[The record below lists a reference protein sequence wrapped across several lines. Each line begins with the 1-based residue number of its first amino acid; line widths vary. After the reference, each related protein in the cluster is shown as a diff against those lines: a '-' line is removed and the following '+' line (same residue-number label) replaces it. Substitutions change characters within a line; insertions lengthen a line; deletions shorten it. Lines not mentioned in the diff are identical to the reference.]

1 MNHPG
6 RGNQFLPPGGQ
17 VILKTRRGSFPES
30 LLVLYAEIDF
40 AGILIAGKL
49 ASPDAV
55 QFTELACGID
65 GAYQK
70 VNILH
75 LYLYE
80 VMYSDFNGS
89 DRKDFCI
96 NSIALGFASWNIMS
110 S

>member
-1 MNHPG
+1 MTGCP
-6 RGNQFLPPGGQ
+6 
-17 VILKTRRGSFPES
+17 IRRSSHIENKKGLHSES
-30 LLVLYAEIDF
+30 LLVLDAEIDF
-40 AGILIAGKL
+40 AGILIAGKP

-80 VMYSDFNGS
+80 VMYSDFNGP